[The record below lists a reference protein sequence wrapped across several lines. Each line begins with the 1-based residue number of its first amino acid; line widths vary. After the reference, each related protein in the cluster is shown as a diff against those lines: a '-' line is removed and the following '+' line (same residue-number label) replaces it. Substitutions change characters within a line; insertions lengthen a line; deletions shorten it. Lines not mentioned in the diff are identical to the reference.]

1 MVPAAPPRPLAAPNA
16 HPSAAE
22 RALHDA
28 ARNGEPRRARALL
41 EASIDVDAHDERGRT
56 PLMLAAE
63 RGHVVTMRMLL
74 EAGAALDARDAGKRR
89 WPALMHAL
97 HADRATAA
105 LVLLEWGADP
115 DACEDSGYSALMM
128 AASRGHRCVVD
139 ELLSR
144 GADPMAELFLGFTAL
159 DYAIGYSHPA
169 LVRMLLD
176 AAPQLRDRCNP
187 ARRTVL
193 ALADSADDK
202 EILELLSAR

>member
-1 MVPAAPPRPLAAPNA
+1 MVPALTPRPLAAPNA

-28 ARNGEPRRARALL
+28 ARNGEARLVRALL
-41 EASIDVDAHDERGRT
+41 EASIGVDAHDERGRT

-63 RGHVVTMRMLL
+63 RGHVATMRMLM
-74 EAGAALDARDAGKRR
+74 EAGATLDARDAGKQR
-89 WPALMHAL
+89 WPALMYAL

-105 LVLLEWGADP
+105 LALLEWGADP
-115 DACEDSGYSALMM
+115 SACDDSGYSALMM
-128 AASRGHRCVVD
+128 AASRGDRWVVD

-144 GADPMAELFLGFTAL
+144 GADPTAELFLGFTAL
-159 DYAIGYSHPA
+159 DYAIGYGHPA
-169 LVRMLLD
+169 VLRMLLD

-187 ARRTVL
+187 ARRAVL
-193 ALADSADDK
+193 ALADSAGDE